1 MQRQLRV
8 AEPMAQF
15 SNLGTIEVV
24 EMLPRTKK
32 LNRGDPAALYFLQQR
47 SRQPVLNEEVSGKNV
62 IHESQ

>member
-1 MQRQLRV
+1 
-8 AEPMAQF
+8 
-15 SNLGTIEVV
+15 
-24 EMLPRTKK
+24 MLPRTKK